1 MEESM
6 FYRNATLADIPQ
18 IEDLQKRYHIS
29 FISEEE
35 KKNGF
40 VTTLFTAEQLTELIE
55 QEDGISLACDGE
67 KVVAYAMAGS
77 WQFWSKWPLFQ
88 YMIQDLPSIQYLGQ
102 TLSTENSYQ
111 YGPVCIDMA
120 YRGRG
125 VLQALFTYSA
135 RQMSQRYP
143 ILITFINHVNQR
155 SYIAHTQKVGLD
167 VIKDFS
173 FNGNNYYELGYDTAR
188 ALQDETTGNPS

>member
-1 MEESM
+1 ML
-6 FYRNATLADIPQ
+6 YRNATVADIPQ
-18 IEDLQKRYHIS
+18 IESLQKRYHVS

-40 VTTLFTAEQLTELIE
+40 VTTLFTPEQLTELIE
-55 QEDGISLACDGE
+55 QEDGISLACDGD

-88 YMIQDLPSIQYLGQ
+88 YMIADLPSTQYLSR
-102 TLSTENSYQ
+102 TLTTENSYQ

-120 YRGRG
+120 YRGQG
-125 VLQALFTYSA
+125 VLQELFAHSA
-135 RQMSQRYP
+135 RQMGKRYS
-143 ILITFINHVNQR
+143 ILITFINHVNPR
-155 SYIAHTQKVGLD
+155 SYKAHTEKVGLE
-167 VIKDFS
+167 VIKNFS

-188 ALQDETTGNPS
+188 ALRDKTTGNPS

>member
-1 MEESM
+1 MR
-6 FYRNATLADIPQ
+6 YQNATIADIPQ
-18 IEDLQKRYHIS
+18 IELLQKRYHVS

-40 VTTLFTAEQLTELIE
+40 VTTLFTPEQLTELIE

-67 KVVAYAMAGS
+67 NVIAYAMAGS

-88 YMIQDLPSIQYLGQ
+88 YMIQDLPNTQYLGQ
-102 TLSTENSYQ
+102 TLTSENSYQ

-120 YRGRG
+120 YRGQG
-125 VLQALFTYSA
+125 VLQELFAHSA
-135 RQMSQRYP
+135 RQMSKKYP

-155 SYIAHTQKVGLD
+155 SFTAHTQKVGLD
-167 VIKDFS
+167 VIKNFS
-173 FNGNNYYELGYDTAR
+173 FNGNKYYELGYDTSR
-188 ALQDETTGNPS
+188 AVTEQTTGNPS

>member
-1 MEESM
+1 MI
-6 FYRNATLADIPQ
+6 YRNATKSDIPK
-18 IEDLQKRYHIS
+18 IEELQKRYHIS

-40 VTTLFTAEQLTELIE
+40 VTTLFTPEQLTELIE
-55 QEDGISLACDGE
+55 QEDGISLACDGD

-88 YMIQDLPSIQYLGQ
+88 YMIADLPNTQYLGQ

-120 YRGRG
+120 YRGQG
-125 VLQALFTYSA
+125 VLQELFAHSA
-135 RQMSQRYP
+135 RQMNRRYP
-143 ILITFINHVNQR
+143 ILITFINHVNPR
-155 SYIAHTQKVGLD
+155 SYKAHTEKVGLE
-167 VIKDFS
+167 VIKNFS

-188 ALQDETTGNPS
+188 ALQDETTRNPS

>member
-1 MEESM
+1 ML
-6 FYRNATLADIPQ
+6 YRNATVADIPQ
-18 IEDLQKRYHIS
+18 IESLQKRYHVS

-40 VTTLFTAEQLTELIE
+40 VTTLFTPEQLTELIE
-55 QEDGISLACDGE
+55 QEDGISLACDGD

-88 YMIQDLPSIQYLGQ
+88 FMIADLPNTQYLGR
-102 TLSTENSYQ
+102 TLTTENSYQ

-120 YRGRG
+120 YRGQG
-125 VLQALFTYSA
+125 VLQELFAHSA
-135 RQMSQRYP
+135 RQMGKRYP
-143 ILITFINHVNQR
+143 ILITFINHVNPR
-155 SYIAHTQKVGLD
+155 SFKAHTEKVGLE
-167 VIKDFS
+167 VIKNFS

-188 ALQDETTGNPS
+188 AMQDKTTRNPS

>member
-1 MEESM
+1 M
-6 FYRNATLADIPQ
+6 FYRNATIVDIPK
-18 IEDLQKRYHIS
+18 IESLQKRYHVS
-29 FISEEE
+29 FINEEE

-40 VTTLFTAEQLTELIE
+40 VTTLFTPEQLTELIE
-55 QEDGISLACDGE
+55 KEDGISLACDGD

-88 YMIQDLPSIQYLGQ
+88 FMIADLPNTTYLGQ

-120 YRGRG
+120 YRGQG
-125 VLQALFTYSA
+125 VMEPLFAHST
-135 RQMSQRYP
+135 RQISKRYP
-143 ILITFINHVNQR
+143 ILITFINHLNPR
-155 SYIAHTQKVGLD
+155 SFKAHTEKVGLE
-167 VIKDFS
+167 VIKSFV

-188 ALQDETTGNPS
+188 AASVDSAGNPS

>member
-1 MEESM
+1 MI
-6 FYRNATLADIPQ
+6 YRNATVADIPQ
-18 IEDLQKRYHIS
+18 IEELQKRYHVS
-29 FISEEE
+29 FINEEE

-40 VTTLFTAEQLTELIE
+40 VTTLFTREQLTELIE
-55 QEDGISLACDGE
+55 QEDGISLACDGQT
-67 KVVAYAMAGS
+67 VVAYAMAGS

-88 YMIQDLPSIQYLGQ
+88 YMIADLPNVTYLGQ

-120 YRGRG
+120 YRGQG
-125 VLQALFTYSA
+125 VLQELFAHSA
-135 RQMSQRYP
+135 GQMSKRYP
-143 ILITFINHVNQR
+143 ILITFINHLNPR
-155 SYIAHTQKVGLD
+155 SFTAHTQKVGLD

-188 ALQDETTGNPS
+188 AGTDQTTGNPS

>member
-1 MEESM
+1 ML
-6 FYRNATLADIPQ
+6 YRNATVADIPQ
-18 IEDLQKRYHIS
+18 IESLQKRYHVS

-40 VTTLFTAEQLTELIE
+40 VTTLFTPEQLTELIE
-55 QEDGISLACDGE
+55 QEDGISLACDGD

-88 YMIQDLPSIQYLGQ
+88 FMIADLPSTQYLGR
-102 TLSTENSYQ
+102 TLTTENSYQ

-120 YRGRG
+120 YRGQG
-125 VLQALFTYSA
+125 VLQELFAHSA
-135 RQMSQRYP
+135 RQMGKRYP
-143 ILITFINHVNQR
+143 ILITFINHVNPR
-155 SYIAHTQKVGLD
+155 SYKAHTEKVDLE
-167 VIKDFS
+167 VIKNFS

-188 ALQDETTGNPS
+188 ATQDKTTRNPS

>member
-1 MEESM
+1 ML
-6 FYRNATLADIPQ
+6 YRNATVADIPQ
-18 IEDLQKRYHIS
+18 IESLQKRYHVS

-40 VTTLFTAEQLTELIE
+40 VTTLFTPEQLTELIE
-55 QEDGISLACDGE
+55 QEDGISLACDGD

-88 YMIQDLPSIQYLGQ
+88 FMIADLPSTQYLGR
-102 TLSTENSYQ
+102 TLTIENSYQ

-120 YRGRG
+120 YRGQG
-125 VLQALFTYSA
+125 VLQELFAHSA
-135 RQMSQRYP
+135 RQMGKRYP
-143 ILITFINHVNQR
+143 ILITFINHVNPR
-155 SYIAHTQKVGLD
+155 SYKAHTEKVGLE
-167 VIKDFS
+167 VIKNFS

-188 ALQDETTGNPS
+188 ASQDKTTRNPS

>member
-1 MEESM
+1 MV
-6 FYRNATLADIPQ
+6 YRNATISDIPQ
-18 IEDLQKRYHIS
+18 IEELQKRYHVS

-40 VTTLFTAEQLTELIE
+40 VTTLFTTEQLTELIK
-55 QEDGISLACDGE
+55 QEDGISLACDGD
-67 KVVAYAMAGS
+67 KVIAYAMAGS

-88 YMIQDLPSIQYLGQ
+88 YMIADLQSTQYLGQ

-120 YRGRG
+120 YRGQG
-125 VLQALFTYSA
+125 VLQALFVHSA
-135 RQMSQRYP
+135 RQMNRRYP
-143 ILITFINHVNQR
+143 ILITFINHVNPR
-155 SYIAHTQKVGLD
+155 SYKAHTEKVGLE
-167 VIKDFS
+167 VIKNFT

-188 ALQDETTGNPS
+188 AIQDEISRNP